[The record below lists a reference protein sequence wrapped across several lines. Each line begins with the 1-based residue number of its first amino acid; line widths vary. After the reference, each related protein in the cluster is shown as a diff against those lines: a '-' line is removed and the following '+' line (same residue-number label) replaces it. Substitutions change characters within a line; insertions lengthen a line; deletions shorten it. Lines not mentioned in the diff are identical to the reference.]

1 MSNGTRRQTL
11 FVLVFIVVVILFVV
25 TFRMGVVRG
34 DSMLPTYVNGQVV
47 LMRRWG
53 KPLKRGDVVVVKK
66 DNDMIIKRVY
76 RLPGE
81 EVTDPIVLNMT
92 YQYNLQDY
100 YEQPFADKET
110 GRRHRLFVPEGYLV
124 ILGDNPRVSEDSRL
138 FGPVPQSDVLG
149 IVVNAPTA
157 PNGPTV
163 TDTPPDNRFRR

>member
-1 MSNGTRRQTL
+1 MSHGTRRQSI
-11 FVLVFIVVVILFVV
+11 FVLVFIVVVILFVM

-47 LMRRWG
+47 LMRHWG
-53 KPLKRGDVVVVKK
+53 QPLRRGDVVVVRK

-81 EVTDPIVLNMT
+81 EITDPIVMNMT

-100 YEQPFADKET
+100 YEQPLADKEK

-124 ILGDNPRVSEDSRL
+124 ILGDNPSVSEDSRL
-138 FGPVPQSDVLG
+138 FGPVPQRDVLG
-149 IVVNAPTA
+149 IVVRSPPA

-163 TDTPPDNRFRR
+163 TDTPPQPR